1 MCSRKRQGV
10 LPSRFMD
17 GMKLAQ
23 SESLRSIAA
32 RTSKYTYQVISKSRN
47 IRGRTGSGRK
57 KIYESVSRNGEF
69 RVRAG
74 NDGAALLSIATL
86 RPSWKTLIEEAPWA
100 DQPARRN
107 VSGTR
112 RRLLWLRS
120 PLVAETRCHWMIAP
134 VCSAESVLFRLA
146 VALATAVRQNHL
158 DPVCG
163 S

>member
-17 GMKLAQ
+17 GMKLAR

-86 RPSWKTLIEEAPWA
+86 RPSWKTLIEEGALGRSA
-100 DQPARRN
+100 
-107 VSGTR
+107 GTPQR
-112 RRLLWLRS
+112 VRHEAS
-120 PLVAETRCHWMIAP
+120 
-134 VCSAESVLFRLA
+134 
-146 VALATAVRQNHL
+146 VALASVTARRRDSLPL
-158 DPVCG
+158 DDRAGLLGRECAFPVGRRPCDG
-163 S
+163 GPPEPP